1 MAGWIVSPIL
11 KPLIDEVRRAHPG
24 MVIGTIGDAAHSAEA
39 SGSDH
44 NPDRWGFVCA
54 ADFMLGTPA
63 NPSSFTAAEAEY
75 LFDRIRALEDSRTAY
90 AIYDRRIESRTV
102 SPWTVRAYDG
112 TDPHTNHV
120 HVSVV
125 HGSDP
130 HPTDSW
136 DIYPEA
142 PLTTLTS
149 GDVALIVDG
158 LNTALR
164 TATPYAE
171 INKAISWQYAGNGL
185 QGATT
190 TLDALSDS
198 QGIAAAVSAL
208 PAPLAASLTTAV
220 TDAVNAALAG
230 AGTALTKADVE
241 ESVIDALER
250 VTILVKPNA

>member
-75 LFDRIRALEDSRTAY
+75 LFDRIRALKDSRTAY

-136 DIYPEA
+136 DIYPEVTDMA
-142 PLTTLTS
+142 
-149 GDVALIVDG
+149 
-158 LNTALR
+158 
-164 TATPYAE
+164 
-171 INKAISWQYAGNGL
+171 
-185 QGATT
+185 
-190 TLDALSDS
+190 TLDA
-198 QGIAAAVSAL
+198 GEYGKIAAAVWAAGFAGGTETAGTRLANIDTKIDVVATKTDLEAIKPAL
-208 PAPLAASLTTAV
+208 VTAV

-241 ESVIDALER
+241 EAVTDALVR
-250 VTILVKPNA
+250 VTIEVSPSA